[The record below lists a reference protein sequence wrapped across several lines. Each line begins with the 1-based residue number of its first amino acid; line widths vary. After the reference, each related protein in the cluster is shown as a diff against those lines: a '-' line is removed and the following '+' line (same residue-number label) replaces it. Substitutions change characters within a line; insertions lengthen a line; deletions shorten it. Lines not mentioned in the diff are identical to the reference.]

1 MLESP
6 VEQGAPGSGGWVRTG
21 WVWILGVFF
30 VAVAAVAAPAPL
42 AAARL
47 SDETHAVLDRSYD
60 ILLIVSP
67 HPGDAWS
74 RLARRLTGDGE
85 NWPAIAELNRAGS
98 KLTTEGQI
106 RIPLGMLKPALQ
118 REVVT
123 SLFPC
128 DFMTPEGW
136 SHHVIGGDIE
146 GESLWKIAEWF
157 TGDGAHYAML
167 REANPGQALSTHKYD
182 VILIPRRLLSAAFS
196 GETEDA
202 NAPKTARVRKAED
215 DPIERAPA
223 NESHEE
229 PAVEVVSAGQPSLSY
244 NRTAAEPYAVYRLQ
258 KGEALY
264 SSVAIR
270 FTGRVYSKD
279 VGDVVGRIVKFNG
292 IEDVARIP
300 IGHAVRIPME
310 LLLPEYRPLD
320 DPTRV
325 AKEQARRESARMARR
340 VEAKNLR
347 GIQVIL
353 DAGHGGSDVG
363 TTHGGLWESTY
374 VYDVMCRLKSVLE
387 KKSGATVWT
396 TTRSKG
402 AGFDFADDDELAETT
417 DHIVLT
423 SPKYVLRDPV
433 VGVNLRWYLAN
444 SIFRRAMKKH
454 VPAEK
459 VVFVSIHADSLHPSL
474 RGTMAYIPG
483 ERYVTGSFTKSDD
496 VYLAR
501 AEVRES
507 PTVTHSEDES
517 LEAEGLS
524 RDLAESI
531 MAALDRAG
539 LQVHPFNPVR
549 DNVVRNGREWVP
561 AVIRYNKVPTRLLL
575 EVCNMGNRSDLAMM
589 KTRRY
594 RQKLAEAI
602 YRGIVDFY
610 ADSDE
615 DAGKSAVA
623 AASK

>member
-1 MLESP
+1 
-6 VEQGAPGSGGWVRTG
+6 VRTW
-21 WVWILGVFF
+21 WVGILGMFF
-30 VAVAAVAAPAPL
+30 VAVAASPAPL
-42 AAARL
+42 PIVTARL
-47 SDETHAVLDRSYD
+47 SDGTRAVLDRSYD
-60 ILLIVSP
+60 IQLLVSP
-67 HPGDAWS
+67 HSGDAWS
-74 RLARRLTGDGE
+74 RLARRLTGDAE
-85 NWPAIAELNRAGS
+85 NWHAIAELNGDRA
-98 KLTTEGQI
+98 KLTTESQI
-106 RIPLGMLKPALQ
+106 RVPLAMLKPALQ
-118 REVVT
+118 REVVLA
-123 SLFPC
+123 LFPR
-128 DFMTPEGW
+128 DRRSAGGW
-136 SHHVIGGDIE
+136 THRVIGTGIE

-157 TGDGAHYAML
+157 TGDGAHYAAL
-167 REANPGQALSTHKYD
+167 REANPGQALSTHKD
-182 VILIPRRLLSAAFS
+182 DIIFIPRKMLSAAFG
-196 GETEDA
+196 GETEEL
-202 NAPKTARVRKAED
+202 NAPKTAKVRKAED
-215 DPIERAPA
+215 DPVERAPA
-223 NESHEE
+223 NESPAET
-229 PAVEVVSAGQPSLSY
+229 AVEVVSGGLPSLTY
-244 NRTAAEPYAVYRLQ
+244 NRTAAEPYAIYRLQ

-279 VGDVVGRIVKFNG
+279 VGDVLERLVKFNG

-300 IGHAVRIPME
+300 IGRAVKIPME

-320 DPTRV
+320 DPARV
-325 AKEQARRESARMARR
+325 AREQSRRESARMARR
-340 VEAKNLR
+340 VEARHLE

-353 DAGHGGSDVG
+353 DAGHGGRDVG
-363 TTHGGLWESTY
+363 TTHDGLWESTY

-387 KKSGATVWT
+387 RKSAATVWT
-396 TTRSKG
+396 TTRSAHG
-402 AGFDFADDDELAETT
+402 GFSIEDDDELDDAT

-423 SPKYVLRDPV
+423 SPRYPLRDPV

-444 SIFRRAMKKH
+444 SIFRRAMKKR

-483 ERYVTGSFTKSDD
+483 ERYVTGSFSKSDD

-531 MAALDRAG
+531 IASLDRAG

-549 DNVVRNGREWVP
+549 DNVVRGGREWVP

-575 EVCNMGNRSDLAMM
+575 EVCNMGNRKDLALM
-589 KTRRY
+589 KTRKY
-594 RQKLAEAI
+594 RQKMAEAI

-610 ADSDE
+610 ADRDGRM
-615 DAGKSAVA
+615 GKTAVA
-623 AASK
+623 AASR

>member
-1 MLESP
+1 
-6 VEQGAPGSGGWVRTG
+6 VRTW
-21 WVWILGVFF
+21 WVGILGFFF
-30 VAVAAVAAPAPL
+30 VAAAGSAASTPL
-42 AAARL
+42 ATARL
-47 SDETHAVLDRSYD
+47 TDENRAALDRSYD
-60 ILLIVSP
+60 IQLIVSP

-74 RLARRLTGDGE
+74 RLARRMTGDAE
-85 NWPAIAELNRAGS
+85 NWHTIAELNQAGPN
-98 KLTTEGQI
+98 LTTEGQI
-106 RIPLGMLKPALQ
+106 RIPLAMLKPALQ
-118 REVVT
+118 RQIAAA
-123 SLFPC
+123 LFPR
-128 DFMTPEGW
+128 DTRTPEGW
-136 SHHVIGGDIE
+136 RHHVIGGDIE

-157 TGDGAHYAML
+157 TGDGAHYAAL
-167 REANPGQALSTHKYD
+167 REANPGQALSTHKDD
-182 VILIPRRLLSAAFS
+182 VILIPRKLLSAAFI
-196 GETEDA
+196 GETEGV

-215 DPIERAPA
+215 DPVERASA
-223 NESHEE
+223 NEVPAE
-229 PAVEVVSAGQPSLSY
+229 PAVEVVPGGLPSLTY
-244 NRTAAEPYAVYRLQ
+244 DRTAAEPYAVYRLQ

-279 VGDVVGRIVKFNG
+279 VGDVLERLVKFNA
-292 IEDVARIP
+292 IDDVARIP
-300 IGHAVRIPME
+300 IGHAVKIPME

-325 AKEQARRESARMARR
+325 AKEQTRRESARMARR
-340 VEAKNLR
+340 VEARNLR

-353 DAGHGGSDVG
+353 DAGHGGRDVG
-363 TTHGGLWESTY
+363 TTHDGLWESTY
-374 VYDVMCRLKSVLE
+374 VYDVMCRLKSVME
-387 KKSGATVWT
+387 KKSAATVWT
-396 TTRSKG
+396 TTRSKHS
-402 AGFDFADDDELAETT
+402 GFSIPDDDELDDAT

-423 SPKYVLRDPV
+423 SPRYVLSDPV

-444 SIFRRAMKKH
+444 SIFRRAMKKR

-459 VVFVSIHADSLHPSL
+459 VIFVSIHADSLHPSL

-483 ERYVTGSFTKSDD
+483 ERYVTGSFTKNDD

-531 MAALDRAG
+531 MASLDRAG
-539 LQVHPFNPVR
+539 LRVHPFNPVR

-575 EVCNMGNRSDLAMM
+575 EVCNMGNPKDLAMM
-589 KTRRY
+589 KTKRY
-594 RQKLAEAI
+594 RQRLAEAI

-610 ADSDE
+610 ADSDDE
-615 DAGKSAVA
+615 GAGKTPWPRHRDEVM
-623 AASK
+623 

>member
-1 MLESP
+1 
-6 VEQGAPGSGGWVRTG
+6 VG
-21 WVWILGVFF
+21 ILGVFF
-30 VAVAAVAAPAPL
+30 LAAAGSAAPLPL
-42 AAARL
+42 ATARL
-47 SDETHAVLDRSYD
+47 SDETHAALDRSYD
-60 ILLIVSP
+60 VQLIVSP

-74 RLARRLTGDGE
+74 RLARRLTGDAE
-85 NWPAIAELNRAGS
+85 NWHAIAELNKAGLR
-98 KLTTEGQI
+98 LTTEEEI
-106 RIPLGMLKPALQ
+106 RVPLAMLKPVLQ
-118 REVVT
+118 LEVVV
-123 SLFPC
+123 SLFPR
-128 DFMTPEGW
+128 DSRTAGGW
-136 SHHVIGGDIE
+136 THRVIGGDIE

-157 TGDGAHYAML
+157 TGDGAHYAAL
-167 REANPGQALSTHKYD
+167 REANPGQALSTHKGD
-182 VILIPRRLLSAAFS
+182 VIFIPRKLLSAAFS
-196 GETEDA
+196 GEAEGA
-202 NAPKTARVRKAED
+202 NAPKTAKVRKAED
-215 DPIERAPA
+215 DPVERASA
-223 NESHEE
+223 NENPAET
-229 PAVEVVSAGQPSLSY
+229 AVEVVSGGLPSLTY
-244 NRTAAEPYAVYRLQ
+244 NRTAAVPYAVYRLQ

-279 VGDVVGRIVKFNG
+279 VGDVLERLVRFNG

-300 IGHAVRIPME
+300 IGRAVKIPME

-320 DPTRV
+320 DPARV
-325 AKEQARRESARMARR
+325 AREQTRRESARMARR
-340 VEAKNLR
+340 VEAKNLK

-353 DAGHGGSDVG
+353 DAGHGGRDVG
-363 TTHGGLWESTY
+363 TTHDGLWESTY

-387 KKSGATVWT
+387 KKSAATIWT
-396 TTRSKG
+396 TTRSKHG
-402 AGFDFADDDELAETT
+402 GFNIADDDELDDAT

-423 SPKYVLRDPV
+423 SPRYVLRDPV

-474 RGTMAYIPG
+474 RGAMAYIPG
-483 ERYVTGSFTKSDD
+483 ERYVTGSFSKSDD

-531 MAALDRAG
+531 VASLDRAG
-539 LQVHPFNPVR
+539 LKVHPFNPVR

-575 EVCNMGNRSDLAMM
+575 EVCNMGNPRDLAMM

-594 RQKLAEAI
+594 RQRMAEAI

-610 ADSDE
+610 ADRDDRGS
-615 DAGKSAVA
+615 GRTSVA
-623 AASK
+623 AASR